1 MEWIQLWQ
9 LHGLALLTGS
19 ILDWIFGDPYHFPH
33 MIRLM
38 GNMISGL
45 EKRLRKLFLEKPR
58 FAGICLTLIM
68 CLFWIIMPGLLFH
81 ITGRYLGLTARFI
94 LESFFCYQLL
104 AAKSLCV
111 ESMKVCKELK
121 KGDTEGARKAV
132 SMIVGRDTSV
142 LDTAGITRAAVE
154 TVAENT
160 SDGVIAPFLF
170 MAIFGPVG
178 GTFYKAVNTMD
189 SMIGYTNDKY
199 ILFGRTAA
207 KLDDV
212 LNFIPAR
219 ISGCLLTL
227 AAYLLPG
234 ADGKNAW
241 RIFLRDRRKHASPNS
256 AHGEAACAGALHL
269 RLAGDAWYFGVL
281 HKKQFIGDNDREI
294 VPEDI
299 WKASLLMFLAEGI
312 LLENAVYLELRR
324 LGYIVYT
331 NTDIQITG
339 SRSSPAG
346 LGDEQSIDI
355 HFGKKEFIC
364 IPNISTAVTF
374 TAIKFL

>member
-1 MEWIQLWQ
+1 MDTIVAASWAGPFNRQ
-9 LHGLALLTGS
+9 
-19 ILDWIFGDPYHFPH
+19 Y
-33 MIRLM
+33 
-38 GNMISGL
+38 SGL
-45 EKRLRKLFLEKPR
+45 DLWGSLSFSPYDTPDGKYDKRTGEETAKTFPEKPR
-58 FAGICLTLIM
+58 FAGTCLTLIM
-68 CLFWIIMPGLLFH
+68 CLFWLIMPGLLFH

-312 LLENAVYLELRR
+312 LMVVLLMILAAVR
-324 LGYIVYT
+324 
-331 NTDIQITG
+331 
-339 SRSSPAG
+339 
-346 LGDEQSIDI
+346 
-355 HFGKKEFIC
+355 
-364 IPNISTAVTF
+364 
-374 TAIKFL
+374 

>member
-45 EKRLRKLFLEKPR
+45 EKRLRKLFPEKPR

-132 SMIVGRDTSV
+132 
-142 LDTAGITRAAVE
+142 
-154 TVAENT
+154 
-160 SDGVIAPFLF
+160 
-170 MAIFGPVG
+170 
-178 GTFYKAVNTMD
+178 

-312 LLENAVYLELRR
+312 LMVVLLMILAAVR
-324 LGYIVYT
+324 
-331 NTDIQITG
+331 
-339 SRSSPAG
+339 
-346 LGDEQSIDI
+346 
-355 HFGKKEFIC
+355 
-364 IPNISTAVTF
+364 
-374 TAIKFL
+374 

>member
-121 KGDTEGARKAV
+121 K
-132 SMIVGRDTSV
+132 
-142 LDTAGITRAAVE
+142 
-154 TVAENT
+154 
-160 SDGVIAPFLF
+160 
-170 MAIFGPVG
+170 
-178 GTFYKAVNTMD
+178 
-189 SMIGYTNDKY
+189 
-199 ILFGRTAA
+199 
-207 KLDDV
+207 
-212 LNFIPAR
+212 
-219 ISGCLLTL
+219 
-227 AAYLLPG
+227 
-234 ADGKNAW
+234 
-241 RIFLRDRRKHASPNS
+241 
-256 AHGEAACAGALHL
+256 
-269 RLAGDAWYFGVL
+269 
-281 HKKQFIGDNDREI
+281 
-294 VPEDI
+294 
-299 WKASLLMFLAEGI
+299 
-312 LLENAVYLELRR
+312 
-324 LGYIVYT
+324 
-331 NTDIQITG
+331 
-339 SRSSPAG
+339 
-346 LGDEQSIDI
+346 
-355 HFGKKEFIC
+355 
-364 IPNISTAVTF
+364 
-374 TAIKFL
+374 

>member
-1 MEWIQLWQ
+1 MF
-9 LHGLALLTGS
+9 S
-19 ILDWIFGDPYHFPH
+19 NYHFF
-33 MIRLM
+33 IL
-38 GNMISGL
+38 SL
-45 EKRLRKLFLEKPR
+45 VLLRFL
-58 FAGICLTLIM
+58 
-68 CLFWIIMPGLLFH
+68 
-81 ITGRYLGLTARFI
+81 

-104 AAKSLCV
+104 AAQSLCV
-111 ESMKVCKELK
+111 ESMKVCRELK
-121 KGDTEGARKAV
+121 KGDIEGARKAV
-132 SMIVGRDTSV
+132 SMIVGRDTKV
-142 LDTAGITRAAVE
+142 LDKAGITRAAVE

-170 MAIFGPVG
+170 MAVFGPLG

-189 SMIGYTNDKY
+189 SMIGYRNDKY

-241 RIFLRDRRKHASPNS
+241 RIFLRDRRKHDSPNS

-312 LLENAVYLELRR
+312 LMAVLLVILAAVR
-324 LGYIVYT
+324 L
-331 NTDIQITG
+331 
-339 SRSSPAG
+339 
-346 LGDEQSIDI
+346 
-355 HFGKKEFIC
+355 
-364 IPNISTAVTF
+364 
-374 TAIKFL
+374 

>member
-1 MEWIQLWQ
+1 MMLGTKRYFDHSDIGKDSNITMEWIQLWQ

-19 ILDWIFGDPYHFPH
+19 ILDWIFGDPYNFPH

-38 GNMISGL
+38 GNMISSL
-45 EKRLRKLFLEKPR
+45 EKDLRKLFPEKPR
-58 FAGICLTLIM
+58 LAGTFLTMTM
-68 CLFWIIMPGLLFH
+68 CLFWIIMPGLLFQV
-81 ITGRYLGLTARFI
+81 TGKYLGLTARFL

-111 ESMKVCKELK
+111 ESMKVCRELK
-121 KGDTEGARKAV
+121 KGDIEGARKAV
-132 SMIVGRDTSV
+132 SMIVGRDTKV
-142 LDTAGITRAAVE
+142 LDKAGITRAAVE

-170 MAIFGPVG
+170 MTVFGPLG

-189 SMIGYTNDKY
+189 SMIGYRNDKY

-241 RIFLRDRRKHASPNS
+241 RIFLRDRRKHDSPNIRS
-256 AHGEAACAGALHL
+256 WRGSLCGSPSFASCRRCL
-269 RLAGDAWYFGVL
+269 VL
-281 HKKQFIGDNDREI
+281 WGSSQET
-294 VPEDI
+294 
-299 WKASLLMFLAEGI
+299 
-312 LLENAVYLELRR
+312 VYRR
-324 LGYIVYT
+324 
-331 NTDIQITG
+331 
-339 SRSSPAG
+339 
-346 LGDEQSIDI
+346 
-355 HFGKKEFIC
+355 
-364 IPNISTAVTF
+364 
-374 TAIKFL
+374 

>member
-45 EKRLRKLFLEKPR
+45 EKRLRKLFPEKPR

-81 ITGRYLGLTARFI
+81 I
-94 LESFFCYQLL
+94 
-104 AAKSLCV
+104 SLCV

-281 HKKQFIGDNDREI
+281 HKKQFIGENDREI

-312 LLENAVYLELRR
+312 LMVVLLMILAAVR
-324 LGYIVYT
+324 
-331 NTDIQITG
+331 
-339 SRSSPAG
+339 
-346 LGDEQSIDI
+346 
-355 HFGKKEFIC
+355 
-364 IPNISTAVTF
+364 
-374 TAIKFL
+374 

>member
-1 MEWIQLWQ
+1 MNLLSIYT
-9 LHGLALLTGS
+9 GYALDL
-19 ILDWIFGDPYHFPH
+19 IIGDPYSFPH
-33 MIRLM
+33 PVRYIGKLISMVEKQIRKITSSDKGLKIA
-38 GNMISGL
+38 GFFLWFIVVGVTFCVTSLILQLFKFNKIIYFVVNTILIYTTLATKCLKDESVKIYKVLKTGDL
-45 EKRLRKLFLEKPR
+45 EKSR
-58 FAGICLTLIM
+58 I
-68 CLFWIIMPGLLFH
+68 
-81 ITGRYLGLTARFI
+81 
-94 LESFFCYQLL
+94 QL
-104 AAKSLCV
+104 SY
-111 ESMKVCKELK
+111 
-121 KGDTEGARKAV
+121 
-132 SMIVGRDTSV
+132 IVGRDTTNLNEKEIV
-142 LDTAGITRAAVE
+142 RATVE

-312 LLENAVYLELRR
+312 LMVVLLMILAAVR
-324 LGYIVYT
+324 
-331 NTDIQITG
+331 
-339 SRSSPAG
+339 
-346 LGDEQSIDI
+346 
-355 HFGKKEFIC
+355 
-364 IPNISTAVTF
+364 
-374 TAIKFL
+374 

>member
-1 MEWIQLWQ
+1 MLYYSMPA
-9 LHGLALLTGS
+9 LAAGF
-19 ILDWIFGDPYHFPH
+19 ILDLMIGDPRWLYHPVCL
-33 MIRLM
+33 I
-38 GNMISGL
+38 GNLIA
-45 EKRLRKLFLEKPR
+45 FLEKILRKIFPKTDKGELAAGTVEVILVCLLSGGIPFLILHILYGISVWVG
-58 FAGICLTLIM
+58 FALET
-68 CLFWIIMPGLLFH
+68 FW
-81 ITGRYLGLTARFI
+81 
-94 LESFFCYQLL
+94 CYQLL
-104 AAKSLCV
+104 ATKSLKT
-111 ESMKVCKELK
+111 ESMKVYDRLK
-121 KGDTEGARKAV
+121 NGTLDEARYAV
-132 SMIVGRDTSV
+132 SMIVGRDTKV
-142 LDTAGITRAAVE
+142 LDKAGITRAAVE

-170 MAIFGPVG
+170 MAVFGPLG

-189 SMIGYTNDKY
+189 SMIGYRNDKY

-241 RIFLRDRRKHASPNS
+241 RIFLRDRRKHDSPNS

-312 LLENAVYLELRR
+312 LMAVLLVILAAVR
-324 LGYIVYT
+324 L
-331 NTDIQITG
+331 
-339 SRSSPAG
+339 
-346 LGDEQSIDI
+346 
-355 HFGKKEFIC
+355 
-364 IPNISTAVTF
+364 
-374 TAIKFL
+374 

>member
-1 MEWIQLWQ
+1 MQR
-9 LHGLALLTGS
+9 T
-19 ILDWIFGDPYHFPH
+19 
-33 MIRLM
+33 
-38 GNMISGL
+38 
-45 EKRLRKLFLEKPR
+45 EK
-58 FAGICLTLIM
+58 
-68 CLFWIIMPGLLFH
+68 
-81 ITGRYLGLTARFI
+81 GRYRRSQKG
-94 LESFFCYQLL
+94 SFH
-104 AAKSLCV
+104 
-111 ESMKVCKELK
+111 
-121 KGDTEGARKAV
+121 DR
-132 SMIVGRDTSV
+132 RPDTSV

-312 LLENAVYLELRR
+312 LMVVLLMILAAVR
-324 LGYIVYT
+324 
-331 NTDIQITG
+331 
-339 SRSSPAG
+339 
-346 LGDEQSIDI
+346 
-355 HFGKKEFIC
+355 
-364 IPNISTAVTF
+364 
-374 TAIKFL
+374 

>member
-1 MEWIQLWQ
+1 MIGPILPLLIGFGIDCVLGDPHSLPHPVVLIGKTISALECVLRRIFPKTPRGERAAGAVLW
-9 LHGLALLTGS
+9 LIVAFLATAVPALLLCLCGRVS
-19 ILDWIFGDPYHFPH
+19 PWL
-33 MIRLM
+33 RLAVE
-38 GNMISGL
+38 SV
-45 EKRLRKLFLEKPR
+45 
-58 FAGICLTLIM
+58 M
-68 CLFWIIMPGLLFH
+68 CWQI
-81 ITGRYLGLTARFI
+81 
-94 LESFFCYQLL
+94 L
-104 AAKSLCV
+104 AAKSLRD
-111 ESMKVCKELK
+111 ESMKVYHELEH
-121 KGDTEGARKAV
+121 GSIESARRAV
-132 SMIVGRDTSV
+132 SMIVGRDTAA
-142 LDTAGITRAAVE
+142 LDDAGVTRAAVE

-160 SDGVIAPFLF
+160 SDGVVAPLLYL
-170 MAIFGPVG
+170 AIG
-178 GTFYKAVNTMD
+178 GAPLGFFYKAVNTMD

-241 RIFLRDRRKHASPNS
+241 RIFLRDRRKHDSPNS

-312 LLENAVYLELRR
+312 LMVVLLMILAAVR
-324 LGYIVYT
+324 L
-331 NTDIQITG
+331 
-339 SRSSPAG
+339 
-346 LGDEQSIDI
+346 
-355 HFGKKEFIC
+355 
-364 IPNISTAVTF
+364 
-374 TAIKFL
+374 

>member
-1 MEWIQLWQ
+1 
-9 LHGLALLTGS
+9 
-19 ILDWIFGDPYHFPH
+19 
-33 MIRLM
+33 
-38 GNMISGL
+38 
-45 EKRLRKLFLEKPR
+45 
-58 FAGICLTLIM
+58 
-68 CLFWIIMPGLLFH
+68 MPGLLFH

-104 AAKSLCV
+104 AAKSLYCG
-111 ESMKVCKELK
+111 SMKVCKELK

-227 AAYLLPG
+227 AARLLRG
-234 ADGKNAW
+234 RRKKCLAH
-241 RIFLRDRRKHASPNS
+241 ILRDRRKHAVS

-294 VPEDI
+294 NPGGYLE
-299 WKASLLMFLAEGI
+299 SLSLMFLAEG
-312 LLENAVYLELRR
+312 Y
-324 LGYIVYT
+324 
-331 NTDIQITG
+331 
-339 SRSSPAG
+339 
-346 LGDEQSIDI
+346 
-355 HFGKKEFIC
+355 
-364 IPNISTAVTF
+364 
-374 TAIKFL
+374 